1 MTEKEIAI
9 ENINGA
15 IEVID
20 GMLEVDYY
28 NSSVLMYM
36 EEKLERAKA
45 AIESMDD

>member
-15 IEVID
+15 IEAID

-28 NSSVLMYM
+28 NFSVLMYM
-36 EEKLERAKA
+36 EKKLERAKA
-45 AIESMDD
+45 AIENIND